1 MCKQQPGR
9 GVKRKRPIGQ
19 RKSGKNIAHH
29 GRTKEK
35 GRRIRVGRGRE
46 AAMKGGKRMV
56 DTWAHVLSKEMKIP
70 AKENALSLF
79 CSRLLLIKIFGPL
92 NVSCMPNPFL
102 LSTPVY
108 ASFRCLP
115 SNPCCPSSP
124 PRRPS
129 PTDDKWVPPPRK
141 GGASRPKKVQQ
152 HASSS
157 SKKVRKAPLLLP
169 SFF

>member
-1 MCKQQPGR
+1 MAISPLPGDPYFFRRAGPDFIRACVNNNR
-9 GVKRKRPIGQ
+9 GGKKKEAHRATKKWKKYRPPRKE
-19 RKSGKNIAHH
+19 
-29 GRTKEK
+29 KEK

-70 AKENALSLF
+70 AKENELSLF
-79 CSRLLLIKIFGPL
+79 YSRILLIKLFGPL

-124 PRRPS
+124 P
-129 PTDDKWVPPPRK
+129 PPPFTHR
-141 GGASRPKKVQQ
+141 
-152 HASSS
+152 
-157 SKKVRKAPLLLP
+157 
-169 SFF
+169 

>member
-1 MCKQQPGR
+1 M
-9 GVKRKRPIGQ
+9 VKRKRPIEQ

-79 CSRLLLIKIFGPL
+79 YSRILLIKLFGPL

-115 SNPCCPSSP
+115 SNPCCPSP
-124 PRRPS
+124 PRAALH
-129 PTDDKWVPPPRK
+129 PPMINGSHRQGKAAPPAQK
-141 GGASRPKKVQQ
+141 GSTTRLLLLQK
-152 HASSS
+152 S
-157 SKKVRKAPLLLP
+157 SKGPPFSSQV
-169 SFF
+169 FFF